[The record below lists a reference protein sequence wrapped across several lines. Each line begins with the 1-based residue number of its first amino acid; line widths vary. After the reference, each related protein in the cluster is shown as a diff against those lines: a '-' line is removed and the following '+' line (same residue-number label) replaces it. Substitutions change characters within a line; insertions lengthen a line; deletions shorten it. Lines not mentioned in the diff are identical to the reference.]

1 VDKKQRD
8 DLKALLKILRVE
20 GVLEFKMTGLELK
33 LSPDAMK
40 VKVKVETDGKD
51 IGAPPPD
58 GKWSEFPSGEL
69 SPEELMYYS
78 SGGTPENSPFRT
90 DGGEGEA

>member
-1 VDKKQRD
+1 MDKKQRD
-8 DLKALLKILRVE
+8 DLKALLKILRTE

-40 VKVKVETDGKD
+40 VKVETEGKD
-51 IGAPPPD
+51 VGAPPD
-58 GKWSEFPSGEL
+58 GKWSSFPTGEL
-69 SPEELMYYS
+69 SPEQLMYYS
-78 SGGTPENSPFRT
+78 SGGAPENDPYRQ

>member
-1 VDKKQRD
+1 MDKKQRD
-8 DLKALLKILRVE
+8 DLKALLKILRNE

-40 VKVKVETDGKD
+40 VKAETEGKD
-51 IGAPPPD
+51 LGAPAD
-58 GKWSEFPSGEL
+58 GKWSDFPAGEL
-69 SPEELMYYS
+69 TQEQLMYYS
-78 SGGTPENSPFRT
+78 SGGTPENDPFRT